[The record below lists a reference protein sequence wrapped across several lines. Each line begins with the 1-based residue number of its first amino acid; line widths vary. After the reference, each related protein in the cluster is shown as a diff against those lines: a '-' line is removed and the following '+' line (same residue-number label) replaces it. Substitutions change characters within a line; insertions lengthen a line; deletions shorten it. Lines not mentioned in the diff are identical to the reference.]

1 MVNPFQITTPTAYF
15 CMQEV
20 CTELSGLINTWLWGA
35 VATQLCDKKIILK
48 KKKKKK
54 ENIRSETAL
63 TNSHFHLLKKKK
75 KVIET

>member
-48 KKKKKK
+48 KKKRKKT
-54 ENIRSETAL
+54 SG
-63 TNSHFHLLKKKK
+63 LKQLSQ
-75 KVIET
+75 ILISIY

>member
-1 MVNPFQITTPTAYF
+1 MVNPFQITPPTAYF

-48 KKKKKK
+48 KKKKRKK
-54 ENIRSETAL
+54 TSG
-63 TNSHFHLLKKKK
+63 LKQLSQ
-75 KVIET
+75 ILISIY